1 MTTTVP
7 WEPVDLDAMLL
18 ASPQA
23 TPGSLALQLAQA
35 AGGLTEE
42 EKGMSVEEWVRWRAE
57 KEADELRRKC
67 ETLVLGFERQGVRG
81 LECLRGISTTG

>member
-1 MTTTVP
+1 
-7 WEPVDLDAMLL
+7 MLL

-67 ETLVLGFERQGVRG
+67 ETLVLSFERQGVRG